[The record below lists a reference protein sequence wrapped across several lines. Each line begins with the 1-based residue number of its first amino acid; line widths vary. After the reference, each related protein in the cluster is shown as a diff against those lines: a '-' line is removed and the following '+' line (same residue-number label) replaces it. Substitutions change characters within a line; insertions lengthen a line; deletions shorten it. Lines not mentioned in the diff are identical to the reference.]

1 MNNFPHSTTL
11 VLGDW
16 SDDGHGK
23 TEIIIIHSNLD
34 SEEITIAYNK
44 ASKKL
49 GFKFMDDVCADYED
63 SGIPQEYL
71 NTLIKNGLKLEAI
84 FDTDYDLKEAREVL
98 EGDDPDE
105 TVGLWTHSYT
115 QIFLFIVKMGNPEF
129 EYKIVEDDSNRIDIG
144 GYGLFGS

>member
-23 TEIIIIHSNLD
+23 TDIFIINSNLD
-34 SEEITIAYNK
+34 SEEILAAYKK

-63 SGIPQEYL
+63 NSIPIDYLKKLIESGLQL
-71 NTLIKNGLKLEAI
+71 DQVFTS
-84 FDTDYDLKEAREVL
+84 DYDLKRAKKVL
-98 EGDDPDE
+98 EDE
-105 TVGLWTHSYT
+105 DSEENVSLWTDSYT
-115 QIFLFIVKMGNPEF
+115 AIFLFIVKLGNPEF
-129 EYKIVEDDSNRIDIG
+129 EYKIVEDDTDRINIG